1 MTFAMQKVDAEKAS
15 DIAKH
20 YELDDES
27 RELLTDDQK
36 PSDFLDTLINNGLYH
51 DAVTFLAHSL
61 PVREAVWWACVCSRY
76 YLEGSDVKYQLAQNA
91 AEAWVYD
98 PSEQNRR
105 VAEKYAEEGDYATP
119 ASWAA
124 AAAFWSGGSI
134 TEEKEPAMEPP
145 PFLYAHAVTGSVV
158 MAAGW
163 KEPDEDEVTER
174 YQAFLKHGINI
185 ANGGNG

>member
-1 MTFAMQKVDAEKAS
+1 MTIAMQKVGADKAA

-20 YELDDES
+20 YELEAES
-27 RELLTDDQK
+27 RALLTEEQK
-36 PSDFLDTLINNGLYH
+36 PADFLATLMEKGLYY

-76 YLEGSDVKYQLAQNA
+76 FLEGSDVKFQLALNA
-91 AEAWVYD
+91 AEAWVYK
-98 PSEQNRR
+98 PTEQNRR

-134 TEEKEPAMEPP
+134 TAEGEATIAPP
-145 PFLYAHAVTGSVV
+145 PFLYAHAVAGSVV
-158 MAAGW
+158 MCAGW
-163 KEPDEDEVTER
+163 QEPEADEVKQRFET
-174 YQAFLKHGINI
+174 YLKHGISI